1 MPNLKREIASAPGC
15 WPNGEAAWPNPAIPA
30 EVPYEKTARAVL
42 WQMGLA
48 LGGALGFAF
57 AVILAL
63 IVFHVG

>member
-1 MPNLKREIASAPGC
+1 MRNLNHENIGSPDF
-15 WPNGEAAWPNPAIPA
+15 WPRSETAWPHPPA

-42 WQMGLA
+42 WRMGLV

-57 AVILAL
+57 AVDLAL